1 MDKHSRLEDQRL
13 DFEVFQELSQSETLL
28 IGRLRLNLAEYA
40 NGEGRGREDDVVVRR
55 YLMQESKINS
65 TVKIGIGMHQLDG
78 PTDFIAPSLRAAAV
92 FEGFTGI
99 IASEQEQDGTQMG
112 GAKGGKPPT
121 GPSAELNELQ
131 DMYRLALAASWACGG
146 SGELAADKC
155 VEDIFAGGD
164 GWGNKAQPTHDTY
177 NQTLHPDARRGSLR
191 TWTNDESEDEGMGT
205 ATPANRE
212 SWASRTR
219 RRIHTPRGT
228 RTRSGDDIDE
238 HRSSSRTEDRSDA
251 RSLQEERNDQ
261 RSLRE
266 RSIRYEARERER
278 ERGLRSEDRVGSAR
292 SLFDARSIKSK
303 SDQRSTRFDL
313 SGDDGDRSAPSRT
326 ASEHSRTSG
335 ISHRSVAS
343 EKPSKASSIR
353 TTSSASLSTHDTRD
367 TIASNTLRT
376 RGQQATGSV
385 YDSINTLSKP
395 HYPDAPPSLMPGDMT
410 TMRAMRAPRSPQSVR
425 FPNPKPRPA
434 SPKSGS
440 YPGNSRLAPNSAD
453 GRDTDEPGHFE
464 RDRHGSSGSWGGKSR
479 RREEVLEWD
488 VREDLRA
495 WKLPVK
501 VSCLEDAGV
510 GKGAAK
516 SKSEKGG
523 AECEEDKKKTLVAEG
538 NGKDGENR
546 GGLMD
551 AENEGGVRM
560 DGRGQ
565 ERRAEREWKM

>member
-13 DFEVFQELSQSETLL
+13 ELEVFQELSSSETLQ
-28 IGRLRLNLAEYA
+28 IGKLRLNLAEYA

-99 IASEQEQDGTQMG
+99 IASEQEQDGTQVG
-112 GAKGGKPPT
+112 GGKGGKPPT

-164 GWGNKAQPTHDTY
+164 GWGNKPQPTHNTY

-228 RTRSGDDIDE
+228 RTRGGEDIDE
-238 HRSSSRTEDRSDA
+238 HRSSSKTEDRSDA
-251 RSLQEERNDQ
+251 RSLQDERNDQ

-266 RSIRYEARERER
+266 RSIRYETKEKERER
-278 ERGLRSEDRVGSAR
+278 SLRNEDRVSSTR
-292 SLFDARSIKSK
+292 SLFDTRSIRSK

-313 SGDDGDRSAPSRT
+313 SRDDGDRPAPSRT
-326 ASEHSRTSG
+326 ASEHSRASG
-335 ISHRSVAS
+335 ISHHSLQN

-353 TTSSASLSTHDTRD
+353 TTSSASLSTHDT
-367 TIASNTLRT
+367 IPSNTLRT

-385 YDSINTLSKP
+385 YDPINPLSKT
-395 HYPDAPPSLMPGDMT
+395 HYPDASPSLVPGDMT
-410 TMRAMRAPRSPQSVR
+410 TMRAMRAPRSPQSLR
-425 FPNPKPRPA
+425 FPNPKPRPG

-440 YPGNSRLAPNSAD
+440 YPGNSKLGPSSAD
-453 GRDTDEPGHFE
+453 DREPHDFGCE
-464 RDRHGSSGSWGGKSR
+464 RHGSSGSWGGKPR

-501 VSCLEDAGV
+501 ESSLEDAGT
-510 GKGAAK
+510 GPGAAK
-516 SKSEKGG
+516 SKNETGG
-523 AECEEDKKKTLVAEG
+523 EGCEEDSKKTSVAEG
-538 NGKDGENR
+538 DGKGGPLAGKDG
-546 GGLMD
+546 LMD
-551 AENEGGVRM
+551 VENEGGGRM
-560 DGRGQ
+560 DGGRDGGK
-565 ERRAEREWKM
+565 EKKKVEREWKM

>member
-13 DFEVFQELSQSETLL
+13 DLEVFQELSSSETLQ
-28 IGRLRLNLAEYA
+28 IGKLRLNLAEYA

-55 YLMQESKINS
+55 YLMQDSKINS

-78 PTDFIAPSLRAAAV
+78 PTDFIAPPLRAAAV
-92 FEGFTGI
+92 FEGFSGI
-99 IASEQEQDGTQMG
+99 IASEQEPDGTSGQIT
-112 GAKGGKPPT
+112 GGKPPT

-164 GWGNKAQPTHDTY
+164 GWGNKAPQPDY

-228 RTRSGDDIDE
+228 RTRAEDGIDE

-251 RSLQEERNDQ
+251 RSLQDERNDQ

-266 RSIRYEARERER
+266 RSIRYEAREKER
-278 ERGLRSEDRVGSAR
+278 ERSLRNEDRVSSAK
-292 SLFDARSIKSK
+292 SLFDTRSIRSK

-313 SGDDGDRSAPSRT
+313 SRNDGDRPAPSRT
-326 ASEHSRTSG
+326 ASEHSRASG
-335 ISHRSVAS
+335 ISHHSATS

-353 TTSSASLSTHDTRD
+353 TTSSASLSTHESHSTRD
-367 TIASNTLRT
+367 TISSNTLRT
-376 RGQQATGSV
+376 RGQQAAGSV
-385 YDSINTLSKP
+385 YDPINPLSKT
-395 HYPDAPPSLMPGDMT
+395 HYPDASPSLMPRDVP
-410 TMRAMRAPRSPQSVR
+410 TMRAMRPPRSPQSAR

-440 YPGNSRLAPNSAD
+440 YPGNGRLGPNSAD
-453 GRDTDEPGHFE
+453 EHEAHTFDRE
-464 RDRHGSSGSWGGKSR
+464 RHGSAGSWGGNSR

-495 WKLPVK
+495 WKLPAK
-501 VSCLEDAGV
+501 ESSLEDAGT
-510 GKGAAK
+510 GPGAVK

-523 AECEEDKKKTLVAEG
+523 AECEEDKKKTSAAKG
-538 NGKDGENR
+538 
-546 GGLMD
+546 
-551 AENEGGVRM
+551 
-560 DGRGQ
+560 
-565 ERRAEREWKM
+565 

>member
-1 MDKHSRLEDQRL
+1 MDKNSRLEDQRL
-13 DFEVFQELSQSETLL
+13 ELEVFQELSSSETLQ
-28 IGRLRLNLAEYA
+28 IGKLRLNLAEYA

-99 IASEQEQDGTQMG
+99 IASEQEQEGTLMG
-112 GAKGGKPPT
+112 GGKGGKPPT

-146 SGELAADKC
+146 SSELAADKC

-164 GWGNKAQPTHDTY
+164 GWGNKAQPTHNTY

-228 RTRSGDDIDE
+228 RTRGGEDIDE
-238 HRSSSRTEDRSDA
+238 DRSSSRIEDRSDA
-251 RSLQEERNDQ
+251 RSLQDERNDQ

-266 RSIRYEARERER
+266 RSIRYEAREKER
-278 ERGLRSEDRVGSAR
+278 ERSLRNEDRVSST
-292 SLFDARSIKSK
+292 SLFDTRSIRSK
-303 SDQRSTRFDL
+303 SDQRSTRFD
-313 SGDDGDRSAPSRT
+313 GDRPAPSRA
-326 ASEHSRTSG
+326 ASEHSRASG
-335 ISHRSVAS
+335 MSDHSLQS

-353 TTSSASLSTHDTRD
+353 TTSSASLSTHDT
-367 TIASNTLRT
+367 IPSNTLRT
-376 RGQQATGSV
+376 RGQQAAGSV
-385 YDSINTLSKP
+385 YDPINPLSKT
-395 HYPDAPPSLMPGDMT
+395 HYPDAPPSLVPGDMT

-425 FPNPKPRPA
+425 FPNPKPHPP

-440 YPGNSRLAPNSAD
+440 YPGTSRLSPSSAD
-453 GRDTDEPGHFE
+453 DREPHDFGRE
-464 RDRHGSSGSWGGKSR
+464 RHGSSGSWGGKSR

-495 WKLPVK
+495 WKLPANE
-501 VSCLEDAGV
+501 SSLEDAGT
-510 GKGAAK
+510 GPGAAK

-523 AECEEDKKKTLVAEG
+523 EGCEEDRKKTSVAEG
-538 NGKDGENR
+538 DGKD
-546 GGLMD
+546 GLMD
-551 AENEGGVRM
+551 AENEGGGRM
-560 DGRGQ
+560 DGGRDGGK
-565 ERRAEREWKM
+565 EKKKVEREWKM

>member
-13 DFEVFQELSQSETLL
+13 ELEVFQELSSSETLQ
-28 IGRLRLNLAEYA
+28 IGKLRLNLAEYA

-55 YLMQESKINS
+55 YLMQDSKINS

-78 PTDFIAPSLRAAAV
+78 PTDFIAPPLRAAAV

-99 IASEQEQDGTQMG
+99 IASEQEQDGMSGQNTS
-112 GAKGGKPPT
+112 GKTPT

-164 GWGNKAQPTHDTY
+164 GWGNKAQPARDTY

-228 RTRSGDDIDE
+228 RTRGGEDTDG
-238 HRSSSRTEDRSDA
+238 HPSSSRTEDRSDA
-251 RSLQEERNDQ
+251 RSLQDERNDQ

-266 RSIRYEARERER
+266 RSLRYEAREKER
-278 ERGLRSEDRVGSAR
+278 ERSLRNEDRVSSAR
-292 SLFDARSIKSK
+292 SLFDTRSIRSK

-313 SGDDGDRSAPSRT
+313 SQDDGDKTTPSRT
-326 ASEHSRTSG
+326 ASEHSRASG
-335 ISHRSVAS
+335 FSHHSLQS

-353 TTSSASLSTHDTRD
+353 TTSSASLSTSE
-367 TIASNTLRT
+367 TIPPNTLRT

-385 YDSINTLSKP
+385 YDPINPLSKI
-395 HYPDAPPSLMPGDMT
+395 HYPDASPSLVPGDMT

-425 FPNPKPRPA
+425 FPTPKPRPA

-440 YPGNSRLAPNSAD
+440 YPGNGRLGPHSAD
-453 GRDTDEPGHFE
+453 EREPHTFDRE
-464 RDRHGSSGSWGGKSR
+464 RHGSAGSWGGKSR

-495 WKLPVK
+495 WKVPAK
-501 VSCLEDAGV
+501 ESSLEDAGTGPGAV
-510 GKGAAK
+510 KG
-516 SKSEKGG
+516 KSEKGG
-523 AECEEDKKKTLVAEG
+523 AECEEDKKKTSVVAG
-538 NGKDGENR
+538 DGKDGENKE
-546 GGLMD
+546 GLMDD
-551 AENEGGVRM
+551 AENEGGGRV
-560 DGRGQ
+560 DGGRDGK
-565 ERRAEREWKM
+565 EAVEREWKM

>member
-1 MDKHSRLEDQRL
+1 MDKHSRLEEQRL
-13 DFEVFQELSQSETLL
+13 DFEVFQELSSSETLQ
-28 IGRLRLNLAEYA
+28 IGKLRLNLAEYA
-40 NGEGRGREDDVVVRR
+40 NGEGRGREDDIVVRR
-55 YLMQESKINS
+55 YLMQDSKINS

-78 PTDFIAPSLRAAAV
+78 PTDFIAPQLRAAAV

-99 IASEQEQDGTQMG
+99 ITSEQEQDGTQNTG
-112 GAKGGKPPT
+112 TGGKPPT

-164 GWGNKAQPTHDTY
+164 GWGNKAEPRVDTY

-205 ATPANRE
+205 ATPVNRE

-228 RTRSGDDIDE
+228 RTRNGEDIDE
-238 HRSSSRTEDRSDA
+238 HRSNSRAEDPSDS
-251 RSLQEERNDQ
+251 RSLQDERNDQ

-266 RSIRYEARERER
+266 RSIRYEAREKER
-278 ERGLRSEDRVGSAR
+278 ERSLRNEDRVSSAR
-292 SLFDARSIKSK
+292 SLFDTRSIRSK

-313 SGDDGDRSAPSRT
+313 SQDDRPVTSRT
-326 ASEHSRTSG
+326 ASEHSRASE
-335 ISHRSVAS
+335 ISHHSIAS

-353 TTSSASLSTHDTRD
+353 TTSSASLSTHDAHG
-367 TIASNTLRT
+367 TIPPNTLRM

-385 YDSINTLSKP
+385 YDPINPLSKT
-395 HYPDAPPSLMPGDMT
+395 HCPDALPSLIPGDIT

-425 FPNPKPRPA
+425 FPQPRPV
-434 SPKSGS
+434 SPKSTQS
-440 YPGNSRLAPNSAD
+440 LRPSAASHD
-453 GRDTDEPGHFE
+453 RDQPQDFS
-464 RDRHGSSGSWGGKSR
+464 RDRHGSAESWGGKSR

-495 WKLPVK
+495 WKLPAK
-501 VSCLEDAGV
+501 ESCLEDAGV
-510 GKGAAK
+510 GNGTAK
-516 SKSEKGG
+516 SKNQKGG
-523 AECEEDKKKTLVAEG
+523 AECEEDKKKTSVAEG
-538 NGKDGENR
+538 EKKQGENK

-551 AENEGGVRM
+551 TENDGGTRV
-560 DGRGQ
+560 DGK
-565 ERRAEREWKM
+565 ERREREWKI